1 MKSFLGSQVHF
12 YSSFKERYNNNRRK
26 NRFVENK
33 RAESEKLL
41 DKSKGESNEDGE
53 NKEDGENNVDGEN
66 AKENSED
73 ADG

>member
-26 NRFVENK
+26 NRFAENK
-33 RAESEKLL
+33 REKLL